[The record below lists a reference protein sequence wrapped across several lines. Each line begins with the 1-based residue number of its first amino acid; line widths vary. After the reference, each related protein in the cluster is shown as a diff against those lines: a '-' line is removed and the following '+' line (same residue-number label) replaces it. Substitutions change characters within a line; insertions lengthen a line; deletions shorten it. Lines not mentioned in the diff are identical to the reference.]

1 MLKIQLATRVLSG
14 IVLAGLLCAV
24 SAGCHKTAAAP
35 PAPKPPEVFI
45 AQPVVRTIT
54 DFEETTG
61 RLAPVKYI
69 DLRARV
75 GGYLDSVDFT
85 DGEDVKEGQKLFQID
100 PRPFQAAL
108 AQARANVKQLETRH
122 QRTKR
127 QEERL
132 VRLKEQKVTTAE
144 ELELT
149 KYERME
155 IEAELEAAR
164 AAVQMAELNLE
175 YTLIKSPITG
185 RISRRMVDPGNLIKI
200 DDTPLATI
208 VALDP
213 LYAYFDIDERT
224 VLQLRRLIA
233 EGKLTSPQDKAIP
246 VQLALADEDED
257 FSLTGVIN
265 FEDNQ
270 LSGTTGTLRLRADI
284 DNSHKLLSPGMFVRI
299 RVPIGE
305 PHEAV
310 LIQEEALGSDQGQR
324 FVYILNG
331 DDEVEYR
338 RIKTGRLY
346 EGFRVVETGLT
357 TENRVIVKGLQRV
370 RPGLK
375 VTPKPLNEP
384 KKEKEEV
391 AEKSSKS

>member
-1 MLKIQLATRVLSG
+1 MA
-14 IVLAGLLCAV
+14 LAGLLCAV

-35 PAPKPPEVFI
+35 AAPPPPEVFV
-45 AQPVVRTIT
+45 AQPVVKTIT

-75 GGYLDSVDFT
+75 GGYLDSVEFK
-85 DGEDVKEGQKLFQID
+85 DGEDVTEGQRLFQID
-100 PRPFQAAL
+100 PRPFEAAL
-108 AQARANVKQLETRH
+108 AQAKANVKQLETRH
-122 QRTKR
+122 LRTQR

-132 VRLKEQKVTTAE
+132 ERLKEQKFTTAE

-149 KYERME
+149 KYQRME
-155 IEAELEAAR
+155 IEAELEAVR
-164 AAVQMAELNLE
+164 AAVQIAELNLE

-233 EGKLTSPQDKAIP
+233 AGKLTSPQEKAIP
-246 VQLALADEDED
+246 VQLALADDDED
-257 FSLTGVIN
+257 FTLAGIIN

-324 FVYILNG
+324 FVYILNS

-338 RIKTGRLY
+338 RIKAGRLH
-346 EGFRVVETGLT
+346 EGLRVVESGLT

-375 VTPKPLNEP
+375 VTPKPLHEP
-384 KKEKEEV
+384 KQEEV
-391 AEKSSKS
+391 AEKSSAS